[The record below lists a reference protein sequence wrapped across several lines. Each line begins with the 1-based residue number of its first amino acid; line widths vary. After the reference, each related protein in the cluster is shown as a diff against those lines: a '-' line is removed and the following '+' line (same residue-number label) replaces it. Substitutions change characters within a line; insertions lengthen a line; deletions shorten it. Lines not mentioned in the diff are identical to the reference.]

1 MCCFSRPVKSV
12 SDTKIFARFGAKG
25 RQFLVYSM
33 KLDAAEPLA
42 MVLPIPVVEGVK
54 ETDLR
59 FINLEKYPAFFEDLK
74 SGFPEPIMLTNDYA
88 SVTRSATKAAPLKVI
103 RVGSFE
109 ASFVPTAKDF
119 SRLDERFRLPP
130 QSFDKLKGYSKF
142 GFAVFKLK
150 AGNQKVHP
158 MAFEFPTSSPRL
170 FFPTVHIHD
179 GEVHDKAGFDHDLYC
194 QPTAE
199 HQLKLYDWAESRGA
213 AAQFMKMELAQGV
226 VLRDEHCYKRTLR
239 GKLGNTDTFVEL
251 QS

>member
-42 MVLPIPVVEGVK
+42 MVLPIPVAEGAK

-59 FINLEKYPAFFEDLK
+59 FINLEKYPAFFEDMEA
-74 SGFPEPIMLTNDYA
+74 GFPVLIPLLNSVQSDYA
-88 SVTRSATKAAPLKVI
+88 SAPAPALKVVQ
-103 RVGSFE
+103 VGSFE

-158 MAFEFPTSSPRL
+158 MAFEYPSSSPRL

-179 GEVHDKAGFDHDLYC
+179 GKVHDRARFDHDLYC

-199 HQLKLYDWAESRGA
+199 HRLKLLDWSESHGA

-226 VLRDEHCYKRTLR
+226 VLHDEHCYKRTLAGR
-239 GKLGNTDTFVEL
+239 LGNTDTFVEL
-251 QS
+251 QA

>member
-12 SDTKIFARFGAKG
+12 SDTKIFARMGAKR

-33 KLDAAEPLA
+33 KVDAAEPLA
-42 MVLPIPVVEGVK
+42 MGLPIPVVEGVK

-59 FINLEKYPAFFEDLK
+59 FINLEKYPKFFEDMN
-74 SGFPEPIMLTNDYA
+74 SGFPVLMTTSYDVNSIAPR
-88 SVTRSATKAAPLKVI
+88 VATKVPLAVI
-103 RVGSFE
+103 QVGSFE
-109 ASFVPTAKDF
+109 ASFVPTANDF

-158 MAFEFPTSSPRL
+158 MAFEYPSSSPRL

-179 GEVHDKAGFDHDLYC
+179 GKVHDRATFDHDLYC
-194 QPTAE
+194 QPGAD
-199 HQLKLYDWAESRGA
+199 HRQPQSHGSRHPA
-213 AAQFMKMELAQGV
+213 
-226 VLRDEHCYKRTLR
+226 D
-239 GKLGNTDTFVEL
+239 
-251 QS
+251 

>member
-12 SDTKIFARFGAKG
+12 SDTKIFARFGANG

-42 MVLPIPVVEGVK
+42 MVLPIPVAEGAK

-59 FINLEKYPAFFEDLK
+59 FINLEKYPAFFEDMN
-74 SGFPEPIMLTNDYA
+74 SGFPVLMTA
-88 SVTRSATKAAPLKVI
+88 SYDVNSIAPRAASKVPLAVI
-103 RVGSFE
+103 QVGSFE

-130 QSFDKLKGYSKF
+130 QSFEKLKGYSKF

-158 MAFEFPTSSPRL
+158 MAFAYPASSKRL

-179 GEVHDKAGFDHDLYC
+179 GKVHDRATFDHDLYC
-194 QPTAE
+194 QPGAD
-199 HQLKLYDWAESRGA
+199 HGLKLLDWSESRGA
-213 AAQFMKMELAQGV
+213 AAQFMKMELAQDV

-251 QS
+251 QN